1 MPLFVKLK
9 PDFVLDAQLSDR
21 IEKVLPGSVIRKL
34 SEGEMVEYRR
44 PFSRPED
51 RWPTLTWPGQIPI
64 NGQPSDVAAIV
75 SDYASWLAEN
85 TVPKLFVN
93 AEPGAILTGSVR
105 HFCRK
110 FLNQNEVTV
119 SGTHFIQ
126 EDSGAQI
133 GRAIAHWIR
142 TSLY

>member
-9 PDFVLDAQLSDR
+9 LDFVLDAQLSDR

-51 RWPTLTWPGQIPI
+51 RWPTLTWPRQIQI
-64 NGQPSDVAAIV
+64 NGEPSDVAAIV

-85 TVPKLFVN
+85 TVAEACFGPANVPSGGDQTVN
-93 AEPGAILTGSVR
+93 LA
-105 HFCRK
+105 
-110 FLNQNEVTV
+110 
-119 SGTHFIQ
+119 
-126 EDSGAQI
+126 
-133 GRAIAHWIR
+133 
-142 TSLY
+142 